1 MVRNLNYKSPSVN
14 ILGDFFIL
22 YGEHMKR
29 KITLRDEVCGYGGLL
44 LLMLALWWLIDHM
57 GEMNPQHDFSRFDEG
72 VPQCETKK
80 TKQHDIIVETKTCIT
95 IYGIEK

>member
-1 MVRNLNYKSPSVN
+1 MSPSVN

-22 YGEHMKR
+22 YGELMKR

-44 LLMLALWWLIDHM
+44 LLMLALWWLIGRM
-57 GEMNPQHDFSRFDEG
+57 GDMTPQHDFSRFEEG
-72 VPQCETKK
+72 VPQCET
-80 TKQHDIIVETKTCIT
+80 TKVRKHDIIVETKTCTT

>member
-29 KITLRDEVCGYGGLL
+29 KITLRDEVCGYCGLL
-44 LLMLALWWLIDHM
+44 LLMLALWWLIGHM
-57 GEMNPQHDFSRFDEG
+57 NEMNPHHDFSRFEEG
-72 VPQCETKK
+72 VPQCET
-80 TKQHDIIVETKTCIT
+80 THKQQNDIIVETTTCTT
-95 IYGIEK
+95 IRGIKK